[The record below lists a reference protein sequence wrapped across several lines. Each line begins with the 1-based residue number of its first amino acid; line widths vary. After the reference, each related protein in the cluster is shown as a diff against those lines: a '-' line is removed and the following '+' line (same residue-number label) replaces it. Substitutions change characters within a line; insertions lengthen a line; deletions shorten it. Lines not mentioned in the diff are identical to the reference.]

1 MRPNILVIFTG
12 GTIGS
17 AADGSYIAPSA
28 EKPYALLEWYKSNYN
43 TDVVFHTQA
52 PYTLLSE
59 NLTGTYIS
67 QLMRCVAGGIREG
80 YDGIIV
86 THGTDTLQYA
96 AAAVGYLTGASGIPV
111 VFVSSNYVLED
122 ERANGR
128 DNFCCAVD
136 FIRRKEGHGT
146 FLAYRNRDGIT
157 YMHRASRALPY
168 LPYDDEIFSL
178 FGQYYGYYREGTF
191 IKNKDYQAIPDGKQG
206 GAQFLCVSLSD
217 VSAVFRVFP
226 YPGMAYPPA
235 VPDCRAIL
243 LDTYHAGTICNLT
256 PGIEQFFDRV
266 YRAGIP
272 VYRVGATVGMDYESV
287 KEMEKYHIKT
297 LPQISPAAAYM
308 KIWLLLEGEEE
319 LLFCSRGEDVVPKLN
334 N

>member
-17 AADGSYIAPSA
+17 ALDGAYIAPSA

-43 TDVVFHTQA
+43 TDVDFHTQA

-67 QLMRCVAGGIREG
+67 RLLQCVAGGIREG

-96 AAAVGYLTGASGIPV
+96 ASAVGYLTGASGIPV

-136 FIRRKEGHGT
+136 FILGGEGQGT
-146 FLAYRNRDGIT
+146 FLSYRNRDGIT
-157 YMHRASRALPY
+157 YLHRAARALPY
-168 LPYDDEIFSL
+168 LPYDDEIYSL
-178 FGQYYGYYREGTF
+178 FGQFYGYYREGIF
-191 IKNKDYQAIPDGKQG
+191 IRNKHYRAVPDGEWDNAQSA
-206 GAQFLCVSLSD
+206 GAGLAAC
-217 VSAVFRVFP
+217 SAVFRVFP
-226 YPGMAYPPA
+226 YPGMAYPSA
-235 VPDCRAIL
+235 LPDCRAIL

-256 PGIEQFFDRV
+256 PDIERFFDGV

-272 VYRVGATVGMDYESV
+272 VYRVGATAGMDYESV
-287 KEMEKYHIKT
+287 KEMEKYQIKT
-297 LPQISPAAAYM
+297 LPQMSPPAAYM
-308 KIWLLLEGEEE
+308 KLWLLLDGKEE
-319 LLFCSRGEDVVPKLN
+319 LLFCSRGEDIVPK
-334 N
+334 